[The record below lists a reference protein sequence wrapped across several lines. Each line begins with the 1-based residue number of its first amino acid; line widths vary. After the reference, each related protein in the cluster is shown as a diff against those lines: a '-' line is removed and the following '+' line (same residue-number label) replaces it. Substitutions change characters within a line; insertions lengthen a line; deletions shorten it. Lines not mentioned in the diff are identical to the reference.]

1 MEANFRGKDPVP
13 ALLSDLTD
21 ALELLQRC
29 RERQVPVHDLLNY
42 IECLMDQIEATRL
55 YGLYPYAS

>member
-1 MEANFRGKDPVP
+1 
-13 ALLSDLTD
+13 
-21 ALELLQRC
+21 
-29 RERQVPVHDLLNY
+29 VPVHDLLNY

>member
-1 MEANFRGKDPVP
+1 MP

-29 RERQVPVHDLLNY
+29 REREVPVQDLLNY
-42 IECLMDQIEATRL
+42 IECLIDQIEANRL
-55 YGLYPYAS
+55 YRLYPYAS